1 MATWTRRRL
10 IFKEPATTSREVM
23 TYRDTYYIDHQ
34 GRTGECGLFRG
45 LSCDDRPG
53 YEEKLTEICRL
64 LEEDPEAV
72 EASLEDWPSIGM
84 GVYTLLHLPTKLTGA
99 VDIPING
106 LVWMGNREEMFRRIQ
121 AKLSDGFR
129 CIKLK
134 IGGIDF
140 EEELGL
146 LRFIRERFNRRELE
160 LRLDANG
167 SFSPENA
174 LERLERLS
182 EFHIHSL
189 EQPIR
194 AGQWEKMREVCEN
207 SPIPIALDE
216 ELIGV
221 KNRGELLDAVRPAYV
236 ILKPTL
242 VGFAGA
248 DEWIREAGMR
258 GIGWWA
264 TSALESNV
272 GLSAIARWVASKNTT
287 MPQGL
292 GTGEL
297 YTNNVPSP
305 LPLRRRG
312 QIITV
317 G

>member
-1 MATWTRRRL
+1 MVSWTKRRL
-10 IFKEPATTSREVM
+10 VFKEPAVTSREVM
-23 TYRDTYYIDHQ
+23 AWRDTYYVHA
-34 GRTGECGLFRG
+34 GGKTGECALFRG

-53 YEEKLTEICRL
+53 YEDKLTQVCRL
-64 LEEDPEAV
+64 LAGGARPGD
-72 EASLEDWPSIGM
+72 LDLDDWPSIEM
-84 GVYTLLHLPTKLTGA
+84 GVSTLFAHHDAPAGPVA
-99 VDIPING
+99 IPING
-106 LVWMGNREEMFRRIQ
+106 LVWMGDRDKMLERIK
-121 AKLSDGFR
+121 AKLADGFR
-129 CIKLK
+129 CVKLK

-140 EEELGL
+140 DQETGL
-146 LRFIRERFNRRELE
+146 LQYIRSKFGPEDLE

-167 SFSPENA
+167 SFTPQNA

-182 EFHIHSL
+182 KFHIHSL

-194 AGQWEKMREVCEN
+194 AGQWDEMARVCRE

-216 ELIGV
+216 ELIGIH
-221 KNRGELLDAVRPAYV
+221 RRAELLEAVRPAYV

-242 VGFAGA
+242 VGFEGA
-248 DEWIREAGMR
+248 DLWIDEARKR

-272 GLSAIARWVASKNTT
+272 GLCAIAQWVAAKHTE

-305 LPLRRRG
+305 LPLTRRG
-312 QIITV
+312 QYLYL